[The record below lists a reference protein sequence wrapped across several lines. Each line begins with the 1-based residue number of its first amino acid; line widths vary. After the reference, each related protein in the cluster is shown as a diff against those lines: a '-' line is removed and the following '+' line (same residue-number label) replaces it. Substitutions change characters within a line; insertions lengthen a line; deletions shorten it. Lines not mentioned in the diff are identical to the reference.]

1 MILLIDNY
9 DSFVH
14 NLARYFRLL
23 GQATLV
29 VRNDEITVEGA
40 RKLAPAAV
48 VISPGPG
55 GPEDAGVSL
64 DLVRGGGSGLP
75 ILGICLGHQVIAAA
89 CGGRVVRAAEPMH
102 GRASW
107 IYHTGQTPF
116 QEIPNPFL
124 ACRYHSLEVERASL
138 PAELSITAWTADD
151 TIMGLAHD
159 FRPVVGLQF
168 HPESVLTEVGLQL
181 CQNFLERVCGLVVGP
196 PVEA

>member
-29 VRNDEITVEGA
+29 ARNDEITVDGA
-40 RKLAPAAV
+40 RKLAPDAV

-55 GPEDAGVSL
+55 GPDDAGVSL

-75 ILGICLGHQVIAAA
+75 ILGVCLGHQVIAAA
-89 CGGRVVRAAEPMH
+89 CGGRVIRAAEPMH
-102 GRASW
+102 GRSSW
-107 IYHTGQTPF
+107 IHHDAESIFKDLPDPF
-116 QEIPNPFL
+116 P
-124 ACRYHSLEVERASL
+124 ACRYHSLEVERTSL
-138 PAELSITAWTADD
+138 PEELAVTAWTEDGS
-151 TIMGLAHD
+151 IMGLRHRY
-159 FRPVVGLQF
+159 RPVVGLQF

-181 CQNFLERVCGLVVGP
+181 CQNFLERVCKLSVKE